1 MSLNTGGIYFSSEE
15 FQPETTPLESL
26 TKLTA
31 GYGIIGGALY
41 ASTRYRFDKSSDRG
55 ITAFDLAQKYVRN
68 AMENTPFSV
77 GNTFRLAEY
86 MSPFMSGAGKG
97 LTFDAAG
104 QFFYENFS
112 FDYIDGNKGSR
123 ELLKSVLGEESYRKV
138 QDELLGDF
146 DNSFL
151 QYRQSKNVHSKGEY
165 YLMRGTGEQVRLGE
179 GSLFLRGY
187 SGDAFDVLLDKG
199 SRSPLNPA
207 TGGMLQGLGF
217 YESLDNVRSDIE
229 RTFTRE
235 VIDPDTGKVTREA
248 SRFLPGPA
256 VSGKIESLD
265 DLRRSAA
272 VLSAPLN
279 AGIQRFNKLLSAT
292 ANQIPLA
299 GSFFGGMAD
308 TFGLSMKTTP
318 GPFYKQFFQF
328 GVNAAKIGSVYAGIR
343 TLDHYRREGGIFAHL
358 GISYGIALGAQKIF
372 DRSPLGTEALKGNNR
387 LGIGLFAAQMLPGF
401 SEGIKEGIFSTAA
414 NLDILKSYA
423 GMFTGLS
430 YYRRTVEGLL
440 PGFTDPTV
448 GAAFGLGLAVA
459 SGMDLGK
466 IRLGKGKE
474 PILPEFLRERIGFV
488 DDIESFSFAK
498 RYGVFKQEQLYKSIY
513 TDAISTDILPPGKV
527 ELGMSKYHPLY
538 ESIAG
543 LDDFNKLRA
552 VQDYGERVRNF
563 LNIEGHESFEDLSR
577 EQRKKLRSVLSQ
589 EFAGDIHPNRPEALG
604 RISDYFFK
612 LSEETRSR
620 YFEQT
625 VLEDEVKINATKNVD
640 LNTALLKRLKA
651 IDAKYEGADGFAN
664 KFMRKLEM
672 FGAQTYHAYFGASM
686 EGAAFD
692 KELKNLDIR
701 LPFRRFGSL
710 FAGGFLAHQF
720 FTGSLFG
727 SLDDPS
733 ELQDIYYGGKNVE
746 VKSGRYWEAGGTPF
760 KGLETEYLR
769 PHLYHLMMS
778 RANEKSVW
786 GDDDSLDLTQ

>member
-343 TLDHYRREGGIFAHL
+343 TLDHYRREGG
-358 GISYGIALGAQKIF
+358 S
-372 DRSPLGTEALKGNNR
+372 
-387 LGIGLFAAQMLPGF
+387 
-401 SEGIKEGIFSTAA
+401 
-414 NLDILKSYA
+414 
-423 GMFTGLS
+423 
-430 YYRRTVEGLL
+430 LL
-440 PGFTDPTV
+440 
-448 GAAFGLGLAVA
+448 
-459 SGMDLGK
+459 
-466 IRLGKGKE
+466 I
-474 PILPEFLRERIGFV
+474 
-488 DDIESFSFAK
+488 
-498 RYGVFKQEQLYKSIY
+498 
-513 TDAISTDILPPGKV
+513 
-527 ELGMSKYHPLY
+527 
-538 ESIAG
+538 
-543 LDDFNKLRA
+543 
-552 VQDYGERVRNF
+552 
-563 LNIEGHESFEDLSR
+563 
-577 EQRKKLRSVLSQ
+577 
-589 EFAGDIHPNRPEALG
+589 
-604 RISDYFFK
+604 
-612 LSEETRSR
+612 
-620 YFEQT
+620 
-625 VLEDEVKINATKNVD
+625 
-640 LNTALLKRLKA
+640 
-651 IDAKYEGADGFAN
+651 
-664 KFMRKLEM
+664 
-672 FGAQTYHAYFGASM
+672 
-686 EGAAFD
+686 
-692 KELKNLDIR
+692 
-701 LPFRRFGSL
+701 
-710 FAGGFLAHQF
+710 
-720 FTGSLFG
+720 
-727 SLDDPS
+727 
-733 ELQDIYYGGKNVE
+733 
-746 VKSGRYWEAGGTPF
+746 
-760 KGLETEYLR
+760 
-769 PHLYHLMMS
+769 
-778 RANEKSVW
+778 
-786 GDDDSLDLTQ
+786 